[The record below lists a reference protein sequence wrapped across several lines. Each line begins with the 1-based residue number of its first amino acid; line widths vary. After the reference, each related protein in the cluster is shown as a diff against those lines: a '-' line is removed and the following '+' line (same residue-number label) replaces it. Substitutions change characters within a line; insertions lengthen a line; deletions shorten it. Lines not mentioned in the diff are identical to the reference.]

1 MVSIARPVF
10 ETGPKDNVA
19 MVDAYNAATPEVRND
34 LTSKLSSFGNSLTET
49 FGAAGRAFGKIGSGI
64 TNGDINVDDAA
75 RRIKSALGGSRGD
88 IANLATSVQNGI
100 FSELTGTVPG
110 TNYVK
115 GATDLYDSVQ
125 VISGNA
131 NYIINSDQK
140 SAQSILGFVSSITG
154 NSIFKTLDLG
164 AEAALIGGLVGT
176 VSSWGVPALVD
187 EMMAGRDDQFKY
199 SVYSRNSDSILTS
212 NPTPAM
218 MDYYVTQGMAAALT
232 AQRPDF
238 GANYLQQYTF
248 PLNTTPDQYATLH
261 AQLVKIMDA
270 LVPNWLQT
278 PRGSTTSV
286 VGDTTV
292 VTPRMVTN
300 LSVIERASA
309 DAKVLLLSQPSTQA
323 AALCA
328 PNFPKVDLIQ
338 LSKKLYPLIGIVGSN

>member
-49 FGAAGRAFGKIGSGI
+49 FGAAVRSISKIGDKITSGEL
-64 TNGDINVDDAA
+64 NVDDAA

-88 IANLATSVQNGI
+88 IASLATSVQNGI

-125 VISGNA
+125 VVSGNA
-131 NYIINSDQK
+131 QYLINSDQR
-140 SAQSILGFVSSITG
+140 SVQSILGFVSDITG
-154 NSIFKTLDLG
+154 NSVFKSLDIG
-164 AEAALIGGLVGT
+164 AEAALVGGLLGE
-176 VSSWGVPALVD
+176 VSSWGVPELMD

-199 SVYSRNSDSILTS
+199 SVYSRNSDSILS
-212 NPTPAM
+212 SSPTPAM
-218 MDYYVTQGMAAALT
+218 MDYYVTQGMASALT
-232 AQRPDF
+232 SNQPDF
-238 GANYLQQYTF
+238 GTNYLQQYTF

-261 AQLVKIMDA
+261 TQLVKIMDA
-270 LVPNWLQT
+270 LVPNWLYTQ
-278 PRGSTTSV
+278 RGSTTTV

-292 VTPRMVTN
+292 ITPRMVTN
-300 LSVIERASA
+300 LAVIERASV
-309 DAKVLLLSQPSTQA
+309 DAKILLTSQPSTMA
-323 AALCA
+323 ACLAA

-338 LSKKLYPLIGIVGSN
+338 LAKKIYPLIGIVS

>member
-19 MVDAYNAATPEVRND
+19 MVDAYNAATAEVRND

-49 FGAAGRAFGKIGSGI
+49 FGAAKSAFGKIGDQITSGKL
-64 TNGDINVDDAA
+64 NVDDAA

-88 IANLATSVQNGI
+88 IASLATSVQNGI

-131 NYIINSDQK
+131 KYLINSDQK
-140 SAQSILGFVSSITG
+140 SVQSILGFVSDITG
-154 NSIFKTLDLG
+154 NSIFKSLDIG
-164 AEAALIGGLVGT
+164 AEAALIGGLIGE
-176 VSSWGVPALVD
+176 VSSWGVPELVD
-187 EMMAGRDDQFKY
+187 EMMVDRDDQFKY
-199 SVYSRNSDSILTS
+199 SVYSRNSESILSS

-218 MDYYVTQGMAAALT
+218 MDYYVTAGMAAALT
-232 AQRPDF
+232 SQRPDF

-270 LVPNWLQT
+270 LVPNWLYTQ
-278 PRGSTTSV
+278 RGSTTTV

-300 LSVIERASA
+300 LAVIERASV
-309 DAKVLLLSQPSTQA
+309 DAKVILASQPATMA
-323 AALCA
+323 ACLAA
-328 PNFPKVDLIQ
+328 PNFPRVDLIQ
-338 LSKKLYPLIGIVGSN
+338 LAKKIYPLIGIVT